1 MTQNF
6 HVFAIYHRPEIDID
20 VISGQAVDNVGVD
33 VHIKFGDSRS
43 NRFRDIRG
51 ADFVTYERTNEN

>member
-6 HVFAIYHRPEIDID
+6 HVFAICRRPEIDND
-20 VISGQAVDNVGVD
+20 VISGQDVDNVGVD

-43 NRFRDIRG
+43 SRFRDIRG